1 MASVNR
7 TRRFV
12 FDDEFRSKGDEASRR
27 RAMKAKRGK
36 RAIDPRDARK
46 RLQLCGQ
53 VARTLAQVLAEE
65 DDDVLRELDV
75 VSAEPCPDG
84 GRIIVTVAPFL
95 AAEEIAGDAG
105 IGERYDPVTI
115 LERLAS
121 ASGRLRSE
129 VAASI
134 TRRRAPHLSFRVA
147 LAAKASG

>member
-1 MASVNR
+1 MASGHR
-7 TRRFV
+7 SKRFV
-12 FDDEFRSKGDEASRR
+12 FDEEFRAPGEEALRR
-27 RAMKAKRGK
+27 RALKAKRGK
-36 RAIDPRDARK
+36 RTVEPRDARK

-65 DDDVLRELDV
+65 DDDVLRDLDV
-75 VSAEPCPDG
+75 VSAEPCADG
-84 GRIIVTVAPFL
+84 GRIIVTVAPF
-95 AAEEIAGDAG
+95 AAVLETGLDREYA
-105 IGERYDPVTI
+105 ERFDPVTI

-147 LAAKASG
+147 YEAKTRD

>member
-1 MASVNR
+1 MASEHR
-7 TRRFV
+7 TRRFK
-12 FDDEFRSKGDEASRR
+12 FDDEFRAKRDEASWR
-27 RAMKAKRGK
+27 RATKAKRGK
-36 RAIDPRDARK
+36 RSIDPRDARK

-75 VSAEPCPDG
+75 VSAEPCTDG

-95 AAEEIAGDAG
+95 AAGEIAGDRG
-105 IGERYDPVTI
+105 IEERYDPVTI

-134 TRRRAPHLSFRVA
+134 TRRRAPHLTFRVA

>member
-1 MASVNR
+1 MASGHR
-7 TRRFV
+7 SKRFV
-12 FDDEFRSKGDEASRR
+12 FDEEFRPPGEEALRR
-27 RAMKAKRGK
+27 RALKTKRGK
-36 RAIDPRDARK
+36 RTIEPRDARK

-75 VSAEPCPDG
+75 VSAEPCADG
-84 GRIIVTVAPFL
+84 GRIIVTVAPFPTAL
-95 AAEEIAGDAG
+95 ETAGGHGFAVQF
-105 IGERYDPVTI
+105 DPVTI

-147 LAAKASG
+147 FELRTSD